1 MVDEDRLN
9 MQIRKFLKEAGVTS
23 QREIEKAVLGLDGQE
38 AAPAGRKY
46 HATMTLRIAELD
58 LEHTVVAELET

>member
-23 QREIEKAVLGLDGQE
+23 QREIEKAVLGLDGQT
-38 AAPAGRKY
+38 PATGSKSVR
-46 HATMTLRIAELD
+46 ATMTLHIEELGID
-58 LEHTVVAELET
+58 HTVETTLDI